1 MWMQTRAIFFLY
13 MLNAT
18 FAFFSFFL
26 TTWAVNLE
34 VYVSH
39 ELSLLQV
46 GSRMAPGK
54 QQM

>member
-1 MWMQTRAIFFLY
+1 MWMQAVFFLY
-13 MLNAT
+13 MLYAKLL
-18 FAFFSFFL
+18 FFFFFL
-26 TTWAVNLE
+26 TTRAVNLE